1 MAYLQRRL
9 HYLDPKNISFDI
21 NNPRGET
28 PNQIITDKA
37 FGRLVN
43 SIKEFGVLEPLIV
56 RKNGKK
62 GKDYILV
69 DGERRLR
76 AAVKVKIKE
85 VPTLIASDEIN
96 GRILAYQVHKLRKDW
111 SSITETKS
119 IKTIIEE
126 IKESDPTISDRDLKK
141 KIREITNS
149 STHEISDIMRL
160 IKYDENIIKMVIEKE
175 LLMSSL
181 VQIDSSFVTKIKNY
195 YPEILQKYDEHRIR
209 HILAEKAAK
218 GLLGGTRYLM
228 DSFKEVFKEKGHHEE
243 IKDLLL
249 GFLRRKSENIKKTYS
264 TFEKIISPTEKS
276 KSKKK
281 TKKAKKTKKKKSTKA
296 TRVPDEIDKKTK
308 LRNAEEAI
316 IQWNVFDLL
325 FNYLKEA
332 VIEFEK
338 RAKVKFVNEKEL
350 QNFIYSVLRTLFEST
365 EFEDPTE
372 KICGTSN
379 RLDFV
384 LKDHKIIIEV
394 KYVRDKNHAKK
405 ISEELSIDYPRYIQS
420 KYGQTIINYVYDPN
434 NHITNHGQFKKELN
448 KLLPNAH
455 HYIQ

>member
-9 HYLDPKNISFDI
+9 HYLDPKIISFDI

-37 FGRLVN
+37 FSRLVN

-56 RKNGKK
+56 RKNGKQ

-76 AAVKVKIKE
+76 AAVKVKLEE
-85 VPTLIASDEIN
+85 VPTLIATDEIN

-111 SSITETKS
+111 SNITETKS
-119 IKTIIEE
+119 IKIIIEE

-149 STHEISDIMRL
+149 SPHEIADIMRL

-175 LLMSSL
+175 LPMSYL
-181 VQIDSSFVTKIKNY
+181 VQIDSSFVAKIKKY

-209 HILAEKAAK
+209 HVLAEKAAK
-218 GLLGGTRYLM
+218 GLLGSTRYLM
-228 DSFKEVFKEKGHHEE
+228 DTFKEVFEEKEHHEKIE
-243 IKDLLL
+243 DLLL
-249 GFLRRKSENIKKTYS
+249 DFLRLKSENIKKTYS
-264 TFEKIISPTEKS
+264 AFEEIISPTEKS

-296 TRVPDEIDKKTK
+296 TRVPDEIDQKTK

-316 IQWNVFDLL
+316 IQGNVFDLL
-325 FNYLKEA
+325 FNYLKGA
-332 VIEFEK
+332 VIEFQK
-338 RAKVKFVNEKEL
+338 RTKIKFVGELEL
-350 QNFIYSVLRTLFEST
+350 QNFIYSVLRALFEST

-372 KICGTSN
+372 KICETSN

-384 LKDHKIIIEV
+384 LKDHDIIIEV
-394 KYVRDKNHAKK
+394 KYVRDKRHAKK
-405 ISEELSIDYPRYIQS
+405 ISEELSIDYPRYKQS
-420 KYGQTIINYVYDPN
+420 KYGQTIINYIYDPD
-434 NHITNHGQFKKELN
+434 NHIANHGLFKKQLK